1 PPGPSGSHQYL
12 RARRTGWMSAS
23 ATPAV
28 FGSAPASRCR
38 PMRDPPRRGGG
49 IQVGVSPSQVARPRI
64 VRNSRDVPLVSP
76 DDGGGRMFDRPR
88 RKMSMKRSFSIAVVA
103 IPGLALAAL
112 AAPAAAWNCPVQI
125 KAAEDAIK
133 RAESMKLTPDAKRLV
148 DGARVFLAEAKKH
161 HI

>member
-1 PPGPSGSHQYL
+1 
-12 RARRTGWMSAS
+12 
-23 ATPAV
+23 
-28 FGSAPASRCR
+28 
-38 PMRDPPRRGGG
+38 
-49 IQVGVSPSQVARPRI
+49 
-64 VRNSRDVPLVSP
+64 
-76 DDGGGRMFDRPR
+76 
-88 RKMSMKRSFSIAVVA
+88 MSMKRSFSIAVVA

-161 HI
+161 HIDATAKIDHANAMWKAKAAQAEAESASAISTP